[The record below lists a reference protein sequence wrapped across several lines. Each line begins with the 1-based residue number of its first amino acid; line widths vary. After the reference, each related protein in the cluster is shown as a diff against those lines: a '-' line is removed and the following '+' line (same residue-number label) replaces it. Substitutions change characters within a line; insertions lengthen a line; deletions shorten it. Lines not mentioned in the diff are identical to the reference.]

1 MKDIVKIY
9 NMPEKI
15 NYELTILVS
24 PELNQEEAEDFLKKI
39 DSSILGIGEVLRSE
53 KPKKIN
59 LSYLIKNRDKA
70 FLTVTEFKTE
80 PAQIETLK
88 SQLEKEKD
96 ILRFLLIRKRETQ
109 KKIKRRKIKKEE
121 QLKTKPLK
129 EKKKVELDQIEEK
142 LEEIL
147 KE

>member
-1 MKDIVKIY
+1 
-9 NMPEKI
+9 MPEKI

-39 DSSILGIGEVLRSE
+39 ESSILGIGEVLRSK

-80 PAQIETLK
+80 PTQIETLK

-96 ILRFLLIRKRETQ
+96 ILRFLLIRRKETQ

-121 QLKTKPLK
+121 QPKIKVLK

-147 KE
+147 EE

>member
-1 MKDIVKIY
+1 MEDIVKIY

-15 NYELTILVS
+15 NYELTLLVS
-24 PELNQEEAEDFLKKI
+24 QELNQEEVEDFLKKI

-121 QLKTKPLK
+121 RPKIEVLK

-147 KE
+147 EE